1 MSATVRGAVQGVGFR
16 SFVLGEARRLGLAGF
31 VANTGRGEVVVT
43 AEGPRDLLEVL
54 AAVLAEGPP
63 ASRVH
68 DVELAWSEA
77 TGEFDHFEVRFP

>member
-1 MSATVRGAVQGVGFR
+1 MTATVRGTVQGVGFR

-31 VANTGRGEVVVT
+31 VANTRRGEVVVT

-54 AAVLAEGPP
+54 AEIVAEGPP
-63 ASRVH
+63 ASRVR

-77 TGEFDHFEVRFP
+77 TGEFDRFEIRFL